1 MRKTNQLLFY
11 EFFNKSFYEAN
22 SFEKKEATF
31 STYRELHYSDE
42 EDFGFNLKSECLF
55 YYNNHQKLEKIECFD
70 VDLEICFSASFE
82 YDDKYR
88 LIVQKGWN
96 KDYKETFEYQVIYN
110 DEAQSTE
117 VNYLINGQLED
128 TRLTIFEGDK
138 KMWDQF
144 KDANYELIT
153 TYEYN
158 HFGQLIQSREVLNKQ
173 FIASINYDYEGD
185 LLKQRTDRN
194 VEDVINSNTEYQY
207 DEKKRLKLEQLKYSD
222 NELTICTSFDYD
234 SCNNIIRR
242 ATNEGLVETK
252 RSEIVYD
259 TNGNWIK
266 ETFWIN
272 GQLHSIKERQIKYLI

>member
-11 EFFNKSFYEAN
+11 ELFNKSFYEAN
-22 SFEKKEATF
+22 FFEKKEATF
-31 STYRELHYSDE
+31 STYRELRYSDE
-42 EDFGFNLKSECLF
+42 EDFGFNLKSDCLF

-128 TRLTIFEGDK
+128 TRLAIFEGEK
-138 KMWDQF
+138 KMCDQF

-266 ETFWIN
+266 EEYWLKGKLN
-272 GQLHSIKERQIKYLI
+272 SIRERHIKYLN

>member
-1 MRKTNQLLFY
+1 MRKTNRLLFY
-11 EFFNKSFYEAN
+11 EFFIKSFNEGKSHDKN
-22 SFEKKEATF
+22 ETSF
-31 STYRELHYSDE
+31 STIREFTYHNEDE
-42 EDFGFNLKSECLF
+42 LGFYLKSDCLF

-110 DEAQSTE
+110 DEAQSIE

-128 TRLTIFEGDK
+128 TRLAIFEGEK

-158 HFGQLIQSREVLNKQ
+158 HLKQLTESHEFTNKQ
-173 FIASINYDYEGD
+173 LTIIINYFYHENG
-185 LLKQRTDRN
+185 LLEKREDRN
-194 VEDVINSNTEYQY
+194 RENEIYSSVCYQY
-207 DEKKRLKLEQLKYSD
+207 DENKRIKYATYKRPHQKDDLVTLFEYD
-222 NELTICTSFDYD
+222 N
-234 SCNNIIRR
+234 CNNIIR
-242 ATNEGLVETK
+242 TCTSEGLVEKK
-252 RSEIVYD
+252 RRE
-259 TNGNWIK
+259 
-266 ETFWIN
+266 E
-272 GQLHSIKERQIKYLI
+272 YL

>member
-31 STYRELHYSDE
+31 STYRELHYSVE

-128 TRLTIFEGDK
+128 TRLAIFEGEK

-272 GQLHSIKERQIKYLI
+272 GQLHSIKERQIKYLR